1 MHYNDQLHLLQEKIW
16 KKRELTAKRT
26 ELRAQQEDLG
36 NRIRE
41 LKKALSA
48 EQADVDRLERTSL
61 SSIFYTLIGKKEEM
75 LDKERMEAYAAEVKY
90 DSAVQQLDLIRN
102 DLYRID
108 SRLYEIA
115 DCEEQYAALLQQKSA
130 ALKASASA
138 DAVRISQLES
148 ELAKQQQQKRELK
161 EAISAG
167 LRALAI
173 ADSILSS
180 LDSAEGWGT
189 WDLVGGG
196 MLSDLAKHSHLDE
209 AQAKVQQLQNE
220 LYNFKTELADVAVQA
235 DMQLNIDGFLRFA
248 DYFFDG
254 LFADWAVLDKINQS
268 QSNMQHT
275 RNQIE
280 DVLSKLRDM
289 DTTTDRT
296 ITRLQ
301 AERDSVIASAE
312 L

>member
-26 ELRAQQEDLG
+26 ELRTQQEDLE
-36 NRIRE
+36 NRICE
-41 LKKALSA
+41 LKKVLSA

-108 SRLYEIA
+108 SRLHEIA

-148 ELAKQQQQKRELK
+148 ELAKQQQKKRELK

-167 LRALAI
+167 SRALAI

-235 DMQLNIDGFLRFA
+235 DMQINIDGFLRFA

-289 DTTTDRT
+289 DATTDRT
-296 ITRLQ
+296 ISRLQ
-301 AERDSVIASAE
+301 AEKDSVIASAE

>member
-26 ELRAQQEDLG
+26 ELRAQQEDLE

-75 LDKERMEAYAAEVKY
+75 LDKERMEVYAAEVKY

-115 DCEEQYAALLQQKSA
+115 DCEAQYAALLQQKSA

-289 DTTTDRT
+289 DATTDRT